1 MPIALNGLAPYRT
14 IGRVFGLVAAL
25 AVALSLGATGLPAA
39 AQQQSAPAEY
49 TDEDLEAFAAAS
61 QRVQELN
68 QKWIP
73 QISQAET
80 AEENAALRERAMQ
93 EMTAAV
99 RDEGLTIDE
108 YNRIFDA
115 AERNPEVMQQIEDHR
130 ESQQ

>member
-14 IGRVFGLVAAL
+14 IGRVFGL

>member
-1 MPIALNGLAPYRT
+1 MPIALNALAPYRT

-25 AVALSLGATGLPAA
+25 AVALSLGGTALPAA

-130 ESQQ
+130 DSQQ